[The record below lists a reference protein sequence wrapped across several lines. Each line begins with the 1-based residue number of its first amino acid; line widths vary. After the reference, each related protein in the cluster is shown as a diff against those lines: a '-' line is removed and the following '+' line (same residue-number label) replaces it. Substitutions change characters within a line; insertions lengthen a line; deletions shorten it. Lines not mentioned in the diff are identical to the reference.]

1 MPFLK
6 SNRQAVTESDN
17 KAAYCHTPVLQRHR
31 PFRGTMPVLPDT
43 PLFSPARLSETLTL
57 F

>member
-6 SNRQAVTESDN
+6 SNRQAITESDN
-17 KAAYCHTPVLQRHR
+17 KAAYCHTPVLQRHLR
-31 PFRGTMPVLPDT
+31 PFRGCDACITRHT
-43 PLFSPARLSETLTL
+43 TFSQLRHQETR